1 LIPIRDNLPT
11 DSFPVVTLTIIVI
24 NVLVFLFLQGPSF
37 SLSSSQ
43 EVNPKTIVEY
53 GATPYRITHP
63 GKRCELALVQTQT
76 GSSTVP
82 VCQGTADYRAAAQGA
97 QIEHIHQP
105 PAFLTIFT
113 SMFMHGG
120 LFHIGGNMLYLWIF
134 GNNVEDTLGHGRYL
148 LFYLLSGVA
157 AALAQTAVG
166 PSSMVPM
173 VGASGAVSGV
183 LGAYLLL
190 FPHARVTTL
199 IILGFF
205 FRLVQIPAMVV
216 LGFWIVLQLLNGLGS
231 FGSSGG
237 VAFFAHI
244 GGFLVG
250 MGLLYVL
257 KPRAR
262 SRAG

>member
-1 LIPIRDNLPT
+1 MFPLKDDNP
-11 DSFPVVTLTIIVI
+11 SNSAPVVTVALIVLNALFFVYQISLEAGGADGARAGQAFIDEFGLVPCRLTGACRV
-24 NVLVFLFLQGPSF
+24 GP
-37 SLSSSQ
+37 
-43 EVNPKTIVEY
+43 
-53 GATPYRITHP
+53 
-63 GKRCELALVQTQT
+63 ELP
-76 GSSTVP
+76 SP
-82 VCQGTADYRAAAQGA
+82 
-97 QIEHIHQP
+97 I
-105 PAFLTIFT
+105 LTIFT

-173 VGASGAVSGV
+173 VGASGAVSSV

-190 FPHARVTTL
+190 FPHAHVTTL

-205 FRLVQIPAMVV
+205 FRLMHIPAMVV
-216 LGFWIVLQLLNGLGS
+216 LGFWIVLQVLNGLGS

-244 GGFLVG
+244 GGFLFG

>member
-1 LIPIRDNLPT
+1 VFPLKDDNP
-11 DSFPVVTLTIIVI
+11 SESAPVVTVALIVLNALFFVYQISLEAGGADGARAGQAFIEEFGLVPCRLTGACRV
-24 NVLVFLFLQGPSF
+24 GP
-37 SLSSSQ
+37 
-43 EVNPKTIVEY
+43 
-53 GATPYRITHP
+53 
-63 GKRCELALVQTQT
+63 ELP
-76 GSSTVP
+76 SP
-82 VCQGTADYRAAAQGA
+82 
-97 QIEHIHQP
+97 I
-105 PAFLTIFT
+105 LTIFT
-113 SMFMHGG
+113 STFMHGG

-190 FPHARVTTL
+190 FPHAHVTTL

-205 FRLVQIPAMVV
+205 FRLVHIPAMVV
-216 LGFWIVLQLLNGLGS
+216 LGFWIVLQVLNGLGS

-244 GGFLVG
+244 GGFLAG

>member
-1 LIPIRDNLPT
+1 MFPLKDDNP
-11 DSFPVVTLTIIVI
+11 SESAPVVTVALIVLNALFFVYQISLEAGGADGARAGQAFIEEFGLVPCRLTGACRV
-24 NVLVFLFLQGPSF
+24 GP
-37 SLSSSQ
+37 
-43 EVNPKTIVEY
+43 
-53 GATPYRITHP
+53 
-63 GKRCELALVQTQT
+63 ELP
-76 GSSTVP
+76 SP
-82 VCQGTADYRAAAQGA
+82 
-97 QIEHIHQP
+97 I
-105 PAFLTIFT
+105 LTSFT

-148 LFYLLSGVA
+148 LFYLLSGVV
-157 AALAQTAVG
+157 AALAQTAIG

-190 FPHARVTTL
+190 FPHAHVTTL

-205 FRLVQIPAMVV
+205 FRLVHIPAMIV
-216 LGFWIVLQLLNGLGS
+216 LGFWIVLQVLNGLGS

-244 GGFLVG
+244 GGFLAG

>member
-1 LIPIRDNLPT
+1 MFPLKDDNP
-11 DSFPVVTLTIIVI
+11 SESAPVVTVALIVLNALFFVYQISLEAGGADGARAGQAFIEEFGLVPCRLTGACRV
-24 NVLVFLFLQGPSF
+24 GP
-37 SLSSSQ
+37 
-43 EVNPKTIVEY
+43 
-53 GATPYRITHP
+53 
-63 GKRCELALVQTQT
+63 ELP
-76 GSSTVP
+76 SP
-82 VCQGTADYRAAAQGA
+82 
-97 QIEHIHQP
+97 I
-105 PAFLTIFT
+105 LTIFT

-190 FPHARVTTL
+190 FPHAHVTTL

-205 FRLVQIPAMVV
+205 FRLVHIPAMVV
-216 LGFWIVLQLLNGLGS
+216 LGFWIVLQVLNGLGS

>member
-1 LIPIRDNLPT
+1 MFPLKDDNP
-11 DSFPVVTLTIIVI
+11 SNSAPVVTVALIVLNALFFVYQISLEAGGADGARAGQAFIEEFGLVPCRLTGACRV
-24 NVLVFLFLQGPSF
+24 GP
-37 SLSSSQ
+37 
-43 EVNPKTIVEY
+43 
-53 GATPYRITHP
+53 
-63 GKRCELALVQTQT
+63 ELP
-76 GSSTVP
+76 SP
-82 VCQGTADYRAAAQGA
+82 
-97 QIEHIHQP
+97 I
-105 PAFLTIFT
+105 LTIFT

-166 PSSMVPM
+166 PSSVVPM

-190 FPHARVTTL
+190 FPRAHVTTL

-244 GGFLVG
+244 GGFLAG

-257 KPRAR
+257 KPRAW

>member
-1 LIPIRDNLPT
+1 MFPLKDDNP
-11 DSFPVVTLTIIVI
+11 SNSAPVVTVALIVLNALFFVYQISLEAGGADGARAGQAFIEEFGLVPCRLTGACRVGAE
-24 NVLVFLFLQGPSF
+24 LPS
-37 SLSSSQ
+37 
-43 EVNPKTIVEY
+43 
-53 GATPYRITHP
+53 
-63 GKRCELALVQTQT
+63 
-76 GSSTVP
+76 P
-82 VCQGTADYRAAAQGA
+82 V
-97 QIEHIHQP
+97 
-105 PAFLTIFT
+105 LTIFT

-166 PSSMVPM
+166 PSSVVPM

-190 FPHARVTTL
+190 FPHAHVTTL

-205 FRLVQIPAMVV
+205 FRLVQVPAMVV
-216 LGFWIVLQLLNGLGS
+216 LGFWIVLQVLNGLGS

-244 GGFLVG
+244 GGFLAG
-250 MGLLYVL
+250 MGLLYAL
-257 KPRAR
+257 KPRAG

>member
-1 LIPIRDNLPT
+1 VFPLKDDNP
-11 DSFPVVTLTIIVI
+11 SNSAPVVTVALIVLNALFFVYQISLEAGGADGARAGQAFIDEFGLVPCRLTGACRV
-24 NVLVFLFLQGPSF
+24 GP
-37 SLSSSQ
+37 
-43 EVNPKTIVEY
+43 
-53 GATPYRITHP
+53 
-63 GKRCELALVQTQT
+63 ELP
-76 GSSTVP
+76 SP
-82 VCQGTADYRAAAQGA
+82 
-97 QIEHIHQP
+97 I
-105 PAFLTIFT
+105 LTIFT

-190 FPHARVTTL
+190 FPHAHVTTL

-205 FRLVQIPAMVV
+205 FRLVHIPAMVV
-216 LGFWIVLQLLNGLGS
+216 LGFWIVLQVLNGLGS

-244 GGFLVG
+244 GGFLFG

>member
-1 LIPIRDNLPT
+1 MFPLKDDNPSNTAPIVTVALIVLNALFFVYQISLEAGGADGARAGQAFIDEFGLVPCRLTGACRVGPELPSPI
-11 DSFPVVTLTIIVI
+11 
-24 NVLVFLFLQGPSF
+24 
-37 SLSSSQ
+37 
-43 EVNPKTIVEY
+43 
-53 GATPYRITHP
+53 
-63 GKRCELALVQTQT
+63 
-76 GSSTVP
+76 
-82 VCQGTADYRAAAQGA
+82 
-97 QIEHIHQP
+97 
-105 PAFLTIFT
+105 LTIFT

-166 PSSMVPM
+166 PSSTVPM

-190 FPHARVTTL
+190 FPRAHVTTL

-205 FRLVQIPAMVV
+205 FRLVKIPAVVV
-216 LGFWIVLQLLNGLGS
+216 LGFWIVLQVLNGLGS
-231 FGSSGG
+231 FGASGG

-244 GGFLVG
+244 GGFLAG
-250 MGLLYVL
+250 MGLLFL
-257 KPRAR
+257 LRPRAGT
-262 SRAG
+262 RAG

>member
-1 LIPIRDNLPT
+1 MFPLKDDNPSNTAPIVTVALIVLNALFFVYQISLEAGGPDGARAGQAFIEEFGLVPCRLTGACRVGPELP
-11 DSFPVVTLTIIVI
+11 SPV
-24 NVLVFLFLQGPSF
+24 
-37 SLSSSQ
+37 
-43 EVNPKTIVEY
+43 
-53 GATPYRITHP
+53 
-63 GKRCELALVQTQT
+63 
-76 GSSTVP
+76 
-82 VCQGTADYRAAAQGA
+82 
-97 QIEHIHQP
+97 
-105 PAFLTIFT
+105 LTIFT

-120 LFHIGGNMLYLWIF
+120 WVHIGGNMLYLWIF

-157 AALAQTAVG
+157 AALGQTAVG

-183 LGAYLLL
+183 LGAYLIL
-190 FPHARVTTL
+190 FPSAHVTTL

-216 LGFWIVLQLLNGLGS
+216 LGFWIVLQVLSGLGS
-231 FGSSGG
+231 LGSSGG

-244 GGFLVG
+244 GGFLAG
-250 MGLLYVL
+250 MGLLFVL

-262 SRAG
+262 SRAA

>member
-1 LIPIRDNLPT
+1 MFPLKDDNP
-11 DSFPVVTLTIIVI
+11 SESAPVVTVALIVLNALFFVYQISLEAGGADGARAGQAFIEEFGLVPCRLTGACRV
-24 NVLVFLFLQGPSF
+24 GP
-37 SLSSSQ
+37 
-43 EVNPKTIVEY
+43 
-53 GATPYRITHP
+53 
-63 GKRCELALVQTQT
+63 ELP
-76 GSSTVP
+76 SP
-82 VCQGTADYRAAAQGA
+82 
-97 QIEHIHQP
+97 I
-105 PAFLTIFT
+105 LTIFT

-190 FPHARVTTL
+190 FPHAHVTTL

-205 FRLVQIPAMVV
+205 FRLVHIPAMVV
-216 LGFWIVLQLLNGLGS
+216 LGFWIVLQVLNGLGS

-244 GGFLVG
+244 GGFLAG